1 MHSLLAAYY
10 AGRSWS
16 DLHSTMVDELL
27 DRQVFE
33 EEAQAQ
39 LGEADLC
46 AKVMERYVSHAPAWR
61 VFSDA
66 DGPFVEREVDVAL
79 PNGTTL
85 RCRIDLVKSDAED
98 RLWIVDHKTTEDFDK
113 GMELRTDF
121 DPQLSFYVWALRN
134 MGLPIEG
141 GIHNFIRMRVPAEPS
156 INKDGSMSAVSVITD
171 AETVQRVIA
180 ETGAKEPKGGLQA
193 YLEKLPKD
201 AFFRRFETVRSETE
215 LSSIVREIEN
225 KVRERQLA
233 RDNEMYTRTIITE
246 CQRCPFFRPC
256 LAGLKGG
263 DEQFILN
270 ESFRHKEDETDFVI
284 DIL

>member
-1 MHSLLAAYY
+1 MAE
-10 AGRSWS
+10 G
-16 DLHSTMVDELL
+16 LL

-33 EEAQAQ
+33 EEIQDR
-39 LGEADLC
+39 LKEVDLC
-46 AKVMERYVSHAPAWR
+46 ARVMGRYVSQAPAWR

-66 DGPFVEREVDVAL
+66 DGPFVEREIDL
-79 PNGTTL
+79 PLPSGTML

-98 RLWIVDHKTTEDFDK
+98 RLWVVDHKTTEDFDK

-121 DPQLSFYVWALRN
+121 DPQLSFYVWALRQR
-134 MGLPIEG
+134 GLPIEG
-141 GIHNFIRMRVPAEPS
+141 GIHNFIRMRVPAEPA

-171 AETVQRVIA
+171 VETVRRVIA
-180 ETGAKEPKGGLQA
+180 ETGAKEPKGGLDA

-215 LSSIVREIEN
+215 LSGIVREIEA
-225 KVRERQLA
+225 KIEERQVARERGL
-233 RDNEMYTRTIITE
+233 YTRTIIQE

-256 LAGLKGG
+256 IAGLKGG
-263 DEQFILN
+263 AEEEILL
-270 ESFRHKEDETDFVI
+270 ESFRKKDDGTDFTV